1 MLVNGKGFFDVVGE
15 LPTATLGT
23 TESEGHTTL
32 GDLNCTFSLATV
44 EFVAE
49 ETELLPLEENNLASG
64 PSKSDL
70 PTEILLDDAP
80 EPSEIN

>member
-1 MLVNGKGFFDVVGE
+1 MNGKGFFDVVGE

-44 EFVAE
+44 EFVAGG
-49 ETELLPLEENNLASG
+49 TALPPLLVENNLASG

-70 PTEILLDDAP
+70 PTEILLDD
-80 EPSEIN
+80 EPGPSGIH